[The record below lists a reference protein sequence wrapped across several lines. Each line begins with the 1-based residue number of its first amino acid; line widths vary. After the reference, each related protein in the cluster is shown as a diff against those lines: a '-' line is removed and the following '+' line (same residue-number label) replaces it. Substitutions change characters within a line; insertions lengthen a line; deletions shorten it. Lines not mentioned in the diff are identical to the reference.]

1 MIIKQKLNCFFI
13 LIAFFSVPSI
23 SMAQVP
29 IIYKCIDSDNN
40 ITYHNQST
48 MGKLKC
54 AITDLATKDPVRKD
68 KKESNH
74 EVSVAIPIS
83 VPKTIN
89 LPSMP
94 IANNEIKDNKPR
106 NPILEKELA
115 FESNQLKTV
124 ESMIKNAEDSK
135 DSKQLEQ
142 LTKMKNI
149 HSKNIDAL
157 NKELGIKTDVELMV
171 KPEVP
176 KNMPLN

>member
-68 KKESNH
+68 KK
-74 EVSVAIPIS
+74 
-83 VPKTIN
+83 
-89 LPSMP
+89 SM
-94 IANNEIKDNKPR
+94 R
-106 NPILEKELA
+106 EKK
-115 FESNQLKTV
+115 S
-124 ESMIKNAEDSK
+124 
-135 DSKQLEQ
+135 
-142 LTKMKNI
+142 
-149 HSKNIDAL
+149 
-157 NKELGIKTDVELMV
+157 
-171 KPEVP
+171 
-176 KNMPLN
+176 